1 MTKLKMQEVDL
12 KKAGATAEERQ
23 EITEYLMAAVTEK
36 KRNDAY
42 KEAKMAQ
49 TKEYLK
55 DQKKV
60 AAKSKAIKK
69 VVTEF
74 NRIQAGLGEPDGDD
88 VQILDENDPV
98 SEKNY
103 QTFAA
108 GMHLLETAQGPEV
121 TDLFEHFADVAPP
134 QAATAPVSSMVAA
147 RQEMKTPCE
156 TQEITTPSRTQEITT
171 PSETQVARRLFSL
184 VPAMASA
191 ISRRTGVSEPVINK
205 AYALTIC
212 ALIFLAW
219 LCLLTMLN
227 WALRT
232 IDSKESAKF
241 QINRPVQDILSKIG
255 HEDKIMLTYLIEGH
269 RIVENFVNVLNN

>member
-1 MTKLKMQEVDL
+1 
-12 KKAGATAEERQ
+12 
-23 EITEYLMAAVTEK
+23 
-36 KRNDAY
+36 
-42 KEAKMAQ
+42 
-49 TKEYLK
+49 
-55 DQKKV
+55 
-60 AAKSKAIKK
+60 
-69 VVTEF
+69 
-74 NRIQAGLGEPDGDD
+74 
-88 VQILDENDPV
+88 
-98 SEKNY
+98 
-103 QTFAA
+103 
-108 GMHLLETAQGPEV
+108 MHLLETAQGPEV